1 MGGFFEAIGD
11 FIGDVVGAVVDFIG
25 DVLDAAWQF
34 LSDAII
40 EPVMNFLGFTDE
52 DIYSTDII
60 AIRVFNED
68 LYTKT
73 QQDLALEYMH
83 KGYDSLEYSTNF
95 SKTGDAQFGKYYRH
109 GKWDYLDYL
118 PEAQINAVSIDVST
132 IKQLLSDKHSGDDI
146 FIINVEATVPK
157 DEIWVKYLLQEQYS
171 YDVGTDTLVDSNLQY
186 KFASV
191 RYDVNTN
198 KFIVT
203 MSTISEVTVYT
214 YEITETSIEGT
225 HTIHCGDGSYSGQQ
239 GVYCG
244 AELDTVKIVKS
255 RYELHTRTDTGSVI
269 YETEPVVVS
278 TTYDAAVT
286 GSVIAGTVVDLISTE
301 ILTYVPTTKEYIFD
315 NHDNTRRYVVEYT
328 TQSNGHRYLWIYSS
342 LTHEYPSLDTPVEK
356 IINFDMYPVTM
367 VRNAFFNVR
376 DYEKSEIN
384 GESRPPTITKER
396 YEDTIK
402 LLGSIGVSLDD
413 LTDAYAENPDIDKI
427 QDAFLLMGV
436 SPSDDHPIV
445 SKALWEIFD
454 FVYDRIPFLDSNS
467 AYSAAFKED
476 PYNAAI
482 MWVPREATYKEERIG
497 SLGTCKHVIQSGNST
512 TKKYKVVQTT
522 KIESRKYTIS
532 EYTRVDTYHNDE
544 LLSSVNENITTKTVT
559 GSYSEGT
566 TESLIS
572 SEANN
577 AKDILI
583 TRQITETTTKT
594 IYVLGLTSINIIRRG
609 VKNGGVS
616 LEADDKDLIIP
627 LPVPVVERMT
637 LMEKTALLGRSVHL
651 LFYAFEHT
659 HLEWYETEKFMGFIN
674 ILMIVIVIVITI
686 LSWGTLTWE
695 AISWYTAMMAVLEAV
710 AVYAAVQ
717 LALKLIIKHVDNIYL
732 KMALSAVVMALGAWY
747 GGAFESFDLLTAVQ
761 MANMT
766 VELSNMYLGEMSG
779 ALQDDMQAFSSEYND
794 KSTTYGELLS
804 EINTGITV
812 SDVTDLMIS
821 SDIIPT
827 TMSPSQ
833 FVTVSVDG
841 YRNFDMLYS
850 GLYDTTV
857 HNFVKNKKRLGLI
870 GDE

>member
-1 MGGFFEAIGD
+1 MGGLFEAIGD

-34 LSDAII
+34 LIDKII

-52 DIYSTDII
+52 DIYSTDVI

-68 LYTKT
+68 LYKKT

-83 KGYDSLEYSTNF
+83 KGYSSLEYSTNF

-118 PEAQINAVSIDVST
+118 PDAQINAVSIDVST
-132 IKQLLSDKHSGDDI
+132 VKDILAKKHNDDV
-146 FIINVEATVPK
+146 FIVNIEATVPN
-157 DEIWVKYLLQEQYS
+157 DEVWVKYLLQEQLGYN
-171 YDVGTDTLVDSNLQY
+171 VGTDTLVDDNTQY
-186 KFASV
+186 KYASV
-191 RYDVNTN
+191 HYDANSN
-198 KFIVT
+198 KFVVT
-203 MSTISEVTVYT
+203 MTTISEVIVYT
-214 YEITETSIEGT
+214 YETTDVTIEGT
-225 HTIHCGDGSYSGQQ
+225 HTIHCGDGSHVGQE

-244 AELDTVKIVKS
+244 TVLDTIKITKS
-255 RYELHTRTDTGSVI
+255 RYELHNRADTGSVI
-269 YETEPVVVS
+269 YETEPVIISVS
-278 TTYDAAVT
+278 YDSAE
-286 GSVIAGTVVDLISTE
+286 SGTVIPSSITELVDTKIE
-301 ILTYVPTTKEYIFD
+301 IYEPITKEYIVE

-376 DYEKSEIN
+376 DYDKNEIN
-384 GESRPPTITKER
+384 GESRPPTVTKER
-396 YEDTIK
+396 YEDTVD

-413 LTDAYAENPDIDKI
+413 LTNAYAENPDIDKI

-436 SPSDDHPIV
+436 SPSDTHPIV

-454 FVYDRIPFLDSNS
+454 FVYDRIPFVDSSS
-467 AYSAAFKED
+467 AYSAAFRED

-482 MWVPREATYKEERIG
+482 MWVPKEATFKEERIG
-497 SLGTCKHVIQSGNST
+497 SLGTCKHVIESGKST
-512 TKKYKVVQTT
+512 TKKYHVTKTT
-522 KIESRKYTIS
+522 KIGNRKYTITT
-532 EYTRVDTYHNDE
+532 YDQIDTYHNDE
-544 LLSSVNENITTKTVT
+544 LLSSVNENTSTKTVS
-559 GSYSEGT
+559 GYYSEGT
-566 TESLIS
+566 ERELIS
-572 SEANN
+572 NETNN

-583 TRQITETTTKT
+583 TKQITETTTKT

-627 LPVPVVERMT
+627 LPVPVVERLT

-686 LSWGTLTWE
+686 VSWGTLTWE
-695 AISWYTAMMAVLEAV
+695 AISWYSAMMAALEAI

-717 LALKLIIKHVDNIYL
+717 LALKLIIKYVDNIYL

-766 VELSNMYLGEMSG
+766 VELANMYVGDMNG
-779 ALQDDMQAFSSEYND
+779 VLQEDMQSFSKEYGE
-794 KSTTYGELLS
+794 KSTAYGELIS
-804 EINTGITV
+804 ELNSGISV
-812 SDVTDLMIS
+812 SDVTDLMVN
-821 SDIIPT
+821 SDIIAT

-833 FVTVSVDG
+833 FITMSVDG

-857 HNFVKNKKRLGLI
+857 HDFVKNKKRLGI
-870 GDE
+870 TGDE